1 MVILVAE
8 DETDIRNLLKLSL
21 EQEGYQVLAVAD
33 GLAALELIREQT
45 PDLAVLDIMMPR
57 LDGLNLLRKIRET
70 SNMPV
75 IMLTARGE
83 DMDKILGLGLGAD
96 DYLAKP
102 FNMAELVARIAA
114 LLRRSH
120 QYGKSNGQEMA
131 KAPIIS
137 GDLVFDPD
145 RATVTIKGESL
156 NLNAKEYKLLA
167 FFMANPGRVFTR
179 QQLYQSVWE
188 EEPFAEDNTVMVH
201 ISNLRSKIE
210 ADPKNPAR
218 IITIRGIGYKF
229 MPDQIG
235 PGQSKGVSR

>member
-1 MVILVAE
+1 
-8 DETDIRNLLKLSL
+8 
-21 EQEGYQVLAVAD
+21 
-33 GLAALELIREQT
+33 
-45 PDLAVLDIMMPR
+45 
-57 LDGLNLLRKIRET
+57 
-70 SNMPV
+70 
-75 IMLTARGE
+75 MLTARGE

-102 FNMAELVARIAA
+102 FNMAELTARIAA

-120 QYGKSNGQEMA
+120 QYGKPNEPEMTRT
-131 KAPIIS
+131 PIIS

-145 RATVTIKGESL
+145 CATVTIKGETL

-188 EEPFAEDNTVMVH
+188 EEPFSEDNTVMVH

-210 ADPKNPAR
+210 TDPKNPTR
-218 IITIRGIGYKF
+218 IVTIRGIGYKF
-229 MPDQIG
+229 MLDQAGSGQTG
-235 PGQSKGVSR
+235 PTR

>member
-1 MVILVAE
+1 MIILVAE

-33 GLAALELIREQT
+33 GLAALALFREQ
-45 PDLAVLDIMMPR
+45 PVDLAVLDIMMPC

-70 SNMPV
+70 STMPI

-102 FNMAELVARIAA
+102 FNMAELTARIAA

-120 QYGKSNGQEMA
+120 QYGKPNEPEMTRT
-131 KAPIIS
+131 PIIS

-145 RATVTIKGESL
+145 CATVTIKGETL

-188 EEPFAEDNTVMVH
+188 EEPFSEDNTVMVH

-210 ADPKNPAR
+210 TDPKNPTR
-218 IITIRGIGYKF
+218 IVTIRGIGYKF
-229 MPDQIG
+229 MLDQAGSGQTG
-235 PGQSKGVSR
+235 PTR

>member
-1 MVILVAE
+1 MIILVAE

-33 GLAALELIREQT
+33 GLAALALFREQ
-45 PDLAVLDIMMPR
+45 PVDLAVLDIMMPR

-70 SNMPV
+70 STMPI

-102 FNMAELVARIAA
+102 FNMAELTARIAA

-120 QYGKSNGQEMA
+120 QYGKPNEPEMTRT
-131 KAPIIS
+131 PIIS

-145 RATVTIKGESL
+145 CATVTIKGETL

-188 EEPFAEDNTVMVH
+188 EEPFSEDNTVMVH

-210 ADPKNPAR
+210 TDPKNPTR
-218 IITIRGIGYKF
+218 IVTIRGIGYKF
-229 MPDQIG
+229 MLDQAGSGQTG
-235 PGQSKGVSR
+235 PTR

>member
-21 EQEGYQVLAVAD
+21 EQEGYQVLAAAD
-33 GLAALELIREQT
+33 GLAALEHFRGQSI
-45 PDLAVLDIMMPR
+45 DLAVLDIMMPR

-70 SNMPV
+70 SNIPV

-114 LLRRSH
+114 LLRRSR
-120 QYGKSNGQEMA
+120 QYGNPIGQETA
-131 KAPIIS
+131 KVPIIS

-145 RATVTIKGESL
+145 SATVTVKGKTL

-201 ISNLRSKIE
+201 ISNLRSKVE
-210 ADPKNPAR
+210 ADPKNPTR
-218 IITIRGIGYKF
+218 IVTIRGIGYKF
-229 MPDQIG
+229 MHDQTG
-235 PGQSKGVSR
+235 PGQPKDVSR